1 MKKIFN
7 NINNKLGQAM
17 VEYVLFT
24 LIMFAASYG
33 MVKIFILAWKH
44 KFEFVSFIVG
54 VSNVLF

>member
-1 MKKIFN
+1 MKNFHRIV
-7 NINNKLGQAM
+7 NNKSGQAM

-33 MVKIFILAWKH
+33 MVKLFILAWRH
-44 KFEFVSFIVG
+44 KFEFVSLIVG

>member
-7 NINNKLGQAM
+7 IINNKSGQAT

>member
-1 MKKIFN
+1 MKKILN
-7 NINNKLGQAM
+7 TINNKFGQAM

-24 LIMFAASYG
+24 LIMFAAGYG
-33 MVKIFILAWKH
+33 MAKIFILAWKH

>member
-1 MKKIFN
+1 MKIFCRI
-7 NINNKLGQAM
+7 INNKSGQAL

-33 MVKIFILAWKH
+33 MVKLFIIVWQH
-44 KFEFVSFIVG
+44 KFEFISFIVG

>member
-7 NINNKLGQAM
+7 TINNKLGQAM

-33 MVKIFILAWKH
+33 MVKIFIIAWKH
-44 KFEFVSFIVG
+44 KFEFVSFIAG
-54 VSNVLF
+54 VTNVLF

>member
-1 MKKIFN
+1 MKKILN
-7 NINNKLGQAM
+7 VINNKFAQAT

-33 MVKIFILAWKH
+33 MIKIFILAWKH

>member
-1 MKKIFN
+1 
-7 NINNKLGQAM
+7 M

-33 MVKIFILAWKH
+33 MVKLFILAWRH
-44 KFEFVSFIVG
+44 KFEFVSLIVG

>member
-44 KFEFVSFIVG
+44 KFEFISFIAG

>member
-7 NINNKLGQAM
+7 TINNKIGQAM

-33 MVKIFILAWKH
+33 MVKLFILAWQH
-44 KFEFVSFIVG
+44 KFEFISFIVG

>member
-1 MKKIFN
+1 MKSFFRI
-7 NINNKLGQAM
+7 INNKSGQAM

-33 MVKIFILAWKH
+33 MVKLFILAWQH
-44 KFEFVSFIVG
+44 KFKFVSFIVG

>member
-24 LIMFAASYG
+24 LIMFVASYG
-33 MVKIFILAWKH
+33 MVKLFILAWKH
-44 KFEFVSFIVG
+44 KFEFISFIVG

>member
-1 MKKIFN
+1 MKKIYCI
-7 NINNKLGQAM
+7 INNKSGQAM

-24 LIMFAASYG
+24 IIMFMASYG

>member
-1 MKKIFN
+1 MKKFYLIL
-7 NINNKLGQAM
+7 NNKSGQAM

-33 MVKIFILAWKH
+33 MIKLFVLAWQH
-44 KFEFVSFIVG
+44 KFEFISFIVG